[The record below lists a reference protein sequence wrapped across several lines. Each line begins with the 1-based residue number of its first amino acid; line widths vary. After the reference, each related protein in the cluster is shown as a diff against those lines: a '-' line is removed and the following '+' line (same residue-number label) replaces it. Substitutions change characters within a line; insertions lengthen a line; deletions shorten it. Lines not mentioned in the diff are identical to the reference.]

1 MRTAIR
7 KHWIDFVAIIGLI
20 LIAGAVAVFI
30 LGKQR
35 LTLPAWVP
43 LVGKDFFVLK
53 ADMSTAQAVTPGQG
67 QTVNIAGVEVGEISN
82 VELKDG
88 KAVITMKMQPK
99 YSRVYSDATVLL
111 RPKTGLKDMVAE
123 LEPGTPRRGPAARGR
138 HDPGEPDAAG
148 RQPRRDP
155 RVGGRRHARLPDDP
169 AQRRRPRGC
178 AATAARWR
186 ARSGASSRP
195 RATAARCSARS
206 RRASTTSSASIHNLS
221 LLMGELGAR
230 DDQVAEFVENS
241 NAVFATL
248 AGQDANLR
256 SSLSKLPTALQAT
269 QSGLGKAHA
278 LADELGPT
286 LQALRPG
293 ARALGPTLRSV
304 RPFVKRD
311 HAGHPRRD
319 PPVRARLAADG
330 HAAEAD
336 AQGPR
341 DGDARPHA
349 DVQGRQPPA
358 RHARLQ
364 PARPDGGLPVL
375 GRVGEPHRQPDLHD
389 AGRARPDPPRPVHR
403 QLPGHPRAP
412 AGLQGQPAARHADRP
427 APRCRRRS
435 ARSRPRPRSEAGSQC
450 RRPPPPSVA
459 SPSWPASRCPASA
472 CCCSCG
478 SRSAA
483 TSR

>member
-1 MRTAIR
+1 VRTAIR
-7 KHWIDFVAIIGLI
+7 KHWIDFVAILGLI
-20 LIAGAVAVFI
+20 VIAGAVAVFI

-99 YSRVYSDATVLL
+99 YSRVYGNATVLL

-123 LEPGTPRRGPAARGR
+123 LEPGTS
-138 HDPGEPDAAG
+138 AAG
-148 RQPRRDP
+148 RLHEGDTIPVSQT
-155 RVGGRRHARLPDDP
+155 LPDVNLDEIL
-169 AQRRRPRGC
+169 ASVDADTRDYLTILLSAGGEGLRGDGRALARAIRRFEP
-178 AATAARWR
+178 TARYG
-186 ARSGASSRP
+186 SKVFGALETRKHNIK
-195 RATAARCSARS
+195 RVV
-206 RRASTTSSASIHNLS
+206 HNLS

-304 RPFVKRD
+304 RPFVKGTTPVIHDEIR
-311 HAGHPRRD
+311 PF
-319 PPVRARLAADG
+319 VRASRPTVTQLKPTLKDLATATPDLTRTFKVVNRLLDMLAYNPPGQTEGYLFWVAWANHIG
-330 HAAEAD
+330 NQIFTTQD
-336 AQGPR
+336 AHGPIR
-341 DGDARPHA
+341 R
-349 DVQGRQPPA
+349 
-358 RHARLQ
+358 
-364 PARPDGGLPVL
+364 GLFIASCQDIPVL
-375 GRVGEPHRQPDLHD
+375 QQVSKANPLLGTLTDLLL
-389 AGRARPDPPRPVHR
+389 
-403 QLPGHPRAP
+403 LPTQECPKSSQAP
-412 AGLQGQPAARHADRP
+412 FGG
-427 APRCRRRS
+427 
-435 ARSRPRPRSEAGSQC
+435 G
-450 RRPPPPSVA
+450 
-459 SPSWPASRCPASA
+459 
-472 CCCSCG
+472 
-478 SRSAA
+478 
-483 TSR
+483 